1 MKIGVIIG
9 SIRDER
15 VTEAVAKYVHNVAG
29 GRSGG
34 FTYELVDI
42 AEFDVPLLTS
52 PVHPMVANK
61 NYDDPNVQNWSD
73 AIDELDGF
81 VFVTPEYNHSIPG
94 AFKNAFDSLAPEW
107 MGKTVAFVSYGAD
120 GGIRAVEHW
129 RSVVANF
136 SMHAVR
142 QQVALSLFTELGQD
156 GLQLQERRAGELD
169 VLVDQLVAATRALV
183 LQDQPVA

>member
-1 MKIGVIIG
+1 MKIGIIVG
-9 SIRDER
+9 SVREGRAARTVAEWVQATADQREEATFEIVDLADFDLPMLTSPIIPGMANRQYDDER
-15 VTEAVAKYVHNVAG
+15 VVRFG
-29 GRSGG
+29 
-34 FTYELVDI
+34 
-42 AEFDVPLLTS
+42 
-52 PVHPMVANK
+52 
-61 NYDDPNVQNWSD
+61 Q
-73 AIDELDGF
+73 AIDQYDGF

>member
-1 MKIGVIIG
+1 MVRIAIVVG
-9 SIRDER
+9 STRPNRNAAD
-15 VTEAVAKYVHNVAG
+15 VADWVHEHASA
-29 GRSGG
+29 RTDAR
-34 FTYELVDI
+34 FELVDI
-42 AEFDVPLLTS
+42 ADQHLPLLDEPLPPS
-52 PVHPMVANK
+52 LGQYK
-61 NYDDPNVQNWSD
+61 NEHTKAWS
-73 AIDELDGF
+73 AKIASHDGF

-107 MGKTVAFVSYGAD
+107 TGKTVAFVSYGAD

-156 GLQLQERRAGELD
+156 GLQLEERRAGELD